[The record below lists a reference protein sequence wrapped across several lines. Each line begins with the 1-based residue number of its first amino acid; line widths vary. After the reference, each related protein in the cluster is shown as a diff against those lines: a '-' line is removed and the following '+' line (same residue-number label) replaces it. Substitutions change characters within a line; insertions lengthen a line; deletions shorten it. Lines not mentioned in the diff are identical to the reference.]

1 MSMDKIHIEFE
12 NCYGIKKL
20 TADFDFSQQSTY
32 AIYSANGTMKT
43 SFAKTMSDLSQ
54 NIPSED
60 RIFPERE
67 TKRLIQNQDDIE
79 LQPEQVFVIEPY
91 NPSYKSNKLSTLLV
105 NKDLKEKYELIH
117 KSISDKKDSL
127 IKELRPLTGLKN
139 GIEEAF
145 SMVFT
150 HTPNELYKA
159 LSRVKE
165 EVLDKEGAEFK
176 DIIYSKIFS
185 AKMLAFLKTGDFKE
199 NIADYIAKYDE
210 LMDSST
216 YFKKGVFNHNN
227 ASVIAKNLKDN
238 GFFKAKH
245 TVYLNSK
252 DGKKEITTEA
262 ELEKIINAEK
272 ESILSNPDL
281 VSAFDKIDAKLK
293 ANKELRDFRDYL
305 MSNLNILPELSNLE
319 LFESKLW
326 ISYLKECVTS
336 YESLV
341 DEYNSGKEE
350 LEKIVAKAKKEETD
364 WRSVIALFNDRFD
377 VPFELSVENQEDV
390 ILKSEGPNIKFT
402 FRDLNETKAIN
413 EPELLKILSNGERR
427 ALYILNII
435 FEVEARKNNNQETL
449 FIIDDIADSFDY
461 KNKYAIIEYLKDI
474 SLHDGFTQIL
484 LSHNF
489 DFFRTVCSRL
499 DMKREQKL
507 HTVKSDAEVKL
518 IKERY
523 QNSNPFVVWRSN
535 LSTNN
540 AMLIASIPFVRN
552 IAEYSG
558 DKDGTVKLT
567 SLLHHK
573 PDTLSIKVSD
583 LELIHKDILKDQS
596 DLSLPDG
603 DKLVVDLIFEEA
615 DKISIANEEIIELEG
630 KVVLA
635 IAIRL
640 KAELYMISEIN
651 DDEFIAEIKTNQ
663 TYALVKKYTDL
674 FQDKKIEVN
683 ILNQVHLMTPEN
695 IHLNSFM
702 YEPILDM
709 SNVAL
714 VQLYKNT
721 KEHLSKIE

>member
-1 MSMDKIHIEFE
+1 MNKIHIEFE
-12 NCYGIKKL
+12 NCYGIRKL
-20 TADFDFSQQSTY
+20 TADFDFTEQSTY
-32 AIYSANGTMKT
+32 AVYSPNGTMKT

-54 NIPSED
+54 NKNSAD
-60 RIFPERE
+60 LVFTERE
-67 TKRLIQNQDDIE
+67 TKRIVQDQDSNE
-79 LQPEQVFVIEPY
+79 LQPEQIFVIEPY
-91 NPSYKSNKLSTLLV
+91 IPSYKSNKLSTLLV
-105 NKDLKEKYELIH
+105 NKELKEKYDLIH
-117 KSISDKKDSL
+117 KSITEKKDVL
-127 IKELRPLTGLKN
+127 IKELKPLTGLRN
-139 GIEEAF
+139 GIEELF

-150 HTPNELYKA
+150 HAPDEFYKA
-159 LSRVKE
+159 LSRVRE
-165 EVLDKEGAEFK
+165 EVLDNDKAEFEGV
-176 DIIYSKIFS
+176 IYSKIFS
-185 AKMLAFLKTGDFKE
+185 DKILSFLKTGDFKE
-199 NIADYIAKYDE
+199 TILDYINKYDE
-210 LMDSST
+210 LISSST

-252 DGKKEITTEA
+252 DEKKEITTQA
-262 ELEKIINAEK
+262 ELEEVINVEK

-293 ANKELRDFRDYL
+293 ANKDLRDFRDYL
-305 MSNLNILPELSNLE
+305 ILNVEILPELSNLE

-326 ISYLKECVTS
+326 ISYLKICITS
-336 YESLV
+336 FENLV
-341 DEYNSGKEE
+341 DEYHSGKEE
-350 LEKIVAKAKKEETD
+350 IEKIVAEAKKEETD
-364 WRSVIALFNDRFD
+364 WRAVIDIFNDRFD
-377 VPFELSVENQEDV
+377 VPFELSVGNQDDV
-390 ILKSEGPNIKFT
+390 ILKSEGPNIKFIFKEVT
-402 FRDLNETKAIN
+402 ESKAIN
-413 EPELLKILSNGERR
+413 EPDLLKILSNGEKR

-435 FEVEARKNNNQETL
+435 FEVEARKSNNQETL
-449 FIIDDIADSFDY
+449 FVIDDIADSFDY

-507 HTVKSDAEVKL
+507 HTIKSDDE
-518 IKERY
+518 IKFVEEKY
-523 QNSNPFVVWRSN
+523 QNNPFNYWRSQLAN
-535 LSTNN
+535 NN

-558 DKDGTVKLT
+558 DSDGFLKLT

-573 PDTLSIKVSD
+573 SDTKNIKVSD
-583 LELIHKDILKDQS
+583 LELMHKGILKDQV

-603 DKLVVDLIFEEA
+603 DKLVVELIFEEA
-615 DKISIANEEIIELEG
+615 DKISAENNEIIDLEG

-640 KAELYMISEIN
+640 KAESHMISEIN
-651 DDEFIAEIKTNQ
+651 DTTFTDDIDSNQ
-663 TYALVKKYTDL
+663 TYELVKKYTDL
-674 FQDKKIEVN
+674 FQDKVREVG
-683 ILNQVHLMTPEN
+683 ILHQVNLMTPEN

-714 VQLYKNT
+714 IKLYENT
-721 KEHLSKIE
+721 KEYLS